1 MSPKSKEQIELI
13 RRRSI
18 STIKEAAL
26 ELFAHNGYHSTSI
39 SQIAKAAGISK
50 GLMYNYF
57 SSKEDLLH
65 TIVLELVKMGNQLM
79 EMLQEEEDPFRQLK
93 KMTDASFEMVGS
105 NLHYWKLISS
115 LAFQTDVLTELE
127 PKLKE
132 MHETGIRQLTNLFE
146 RLGSEDP
153 RSEAYFFSASMD
165 GIFLHYLQLEDK
177 YPIEEMKT
185 YILKRY
191 TSQKK

>member
-1 MSPKSKEQIELI
+1 MSPKSKEQNEV
-13 RRRSI
+13 RRQKSI
-18 STIKEAAL
+18 GAIKEVAL

-65 TIVLELVKMGNQLM
+65 TVVLELVELGNQM
-79 EMLQEEEDPFRQLK
+79 IEMMKAEEDPYMQLK
-93 KMTDASFEMVGS
+93 KMTDASFEMIES
-105 NLHYWKLISS
+105 NFHYWKLISS

-132 MHETGIRQLTNLFE
+132 MHEVGTKHLTELFE
-146 RLGSEDP
+146 KMGFEEPLK
-153 RSEAYFFSASMD
+153 EAYFYSATMD
-165 GIFLHYLQLEDK
+165 GIFLHYLQLEEL
-177 YPIEEMKT
+177 YPIKEMKEF
-185 YILKRY
+185 ILKRY
-191 TSQKK
+191 SK